1 MLLNPMKKNREKRL
15 VIVSSTGKMV
25 KFFLVNHLKALSKE
39 YKVFVICNLEKQ
51 RDILNILPKNIKV
64 VHMPIKRQ
72 ISLLSDFVSLFRI
85 VYFLYKNRITM
96 IYSISPKGGLLAAA
110 SSWFL
115 RVPVRVHVFTGQVW
129 VTKRGFSRVL
139 LKFLDRLISIFST
152 DVIVDSH
159 SQKRFLEEQKI
170 IKKDKAL
177 VIGNGSISGVNTK
190 TFYPSK
196 KIRDKIRFDFKTGE
210 SIVFLF
216 VGRLKRD
223 KGVFELI
230 EAFNRVKEKNEC
242 VELWLV
248 GDDEEGVQ
256 NQVASLGFNLDNV
269 RFFGYVTNPEVYM
282 QAADIFCLTS
292 YREGFGSSVIEAAAC
307 KIPSIGSRI
316 YGLTD
321 AIVNKKSGLLVNVG
335 DIDDIFSKML
345 LLCQNSTLRREMGE
359 FAYINVISKFDADR
373 VTDQLSIFLRDRILK
388 AD

>member
-1 MLLNPMKKNREKRL
+1 MSLNPMRKNRKKRL
-15 VIVSSTGKMV
+15 VVVSSTGKMV
-25 KFFLVNHLKALSKE
+25 RFFLVNHLKALSKE
-39 YKVFVICNLEKQ
+39 YKVFVVCNLEKQ
-51 RDILNILPKNIKV
+51 RDILDVLPDSIKV
-64 VHMPIKRQ
+64 IHVPIKRQ
-72 ISLLSDFVSLFRI
+72 ISLLSDFLSLFQI
-85 VYFLYKNRITM
+85 VHFIYKNQITA

-129 VTKRGFSRVL
+129 VTKRGFNRML

-152 DVIVDSH
+152 DIIVDSH
-159 SQKRFLEEQKI
+159 SQKRFLEKQKI

-190 TFYPSK
+190 KFYPSQ
-196 KIRDKIRFDFKTGE
+196 KIRDKIRVDLKSGE

-230 EAFNRVKEKNEC
+230 KAFNRVREKIEC

-248 GDDEEGVQ
+248 GDDEEEVQ
-256 NQVASLGFNLDNV
+256 NQAASLDFNLDNV
-269 RFFGYVTNPEVYM
+269 RFFGYVTDPQVYM

-307 KIPSIGSRI
+307 KVPSIGSRI

-321 AIVNKKSGLLVNVG
+321 AIVDKKTGLLVNVG
-335 DIDDIFSKML
+335 DVDDIFSKML
-345 LLCQNSTLRREMGE
+345 LLSENAALRKEMGE
-359 FAYINVISKFDADR
+359 FAYANVISKFDADK